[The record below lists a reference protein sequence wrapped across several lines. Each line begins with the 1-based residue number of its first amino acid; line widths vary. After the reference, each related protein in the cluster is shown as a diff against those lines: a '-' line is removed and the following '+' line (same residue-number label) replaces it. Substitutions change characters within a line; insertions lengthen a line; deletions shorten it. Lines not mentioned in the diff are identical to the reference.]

1 MLVIVGFND
10 SRYMDYAPYM
20 HTYTV
25 LDLENG
31 QVYEN
36 VDADWCLER
45 KVYGISKTGV
55 IIVEPADLFLSLN
68 LERVDLD
75 NQKGRIEKYF
85 SDSLICHDWENYILW
100 QFHGHSG
107 LGTYNLF
114 HLVVE
119 CHPDCKM
126 LNYITTPFQEFRF
139 FWGSFFKRSLTKA
152 ITLKMDINDV
162 IVKGVDSNEYCRRLK
177 NYYDTKRSDR

>member
-25 LDLENG
+25 LDLESG

-36 VDADWCLER
+36 VDSDWCLER

-68 LERVDLD
+68 LEHVDLD
-75 NQKGRIEKYF
+75 IQKGRIEKYF
-85 SDSLICHDWENYILW
+85 SDSLVCHDWENYILW
-100 QFHGHSG
+100 QFKGHDN

-114 HLVVE
+114 NLVTE
-119 CHPDCKM
+119 CYQDCKM
-126 LNYITTPFQEFRF
+126 LNYLTTPFQKFRF
-139 FWGSFFKRSLTKA
+139 FWGSSFKRSLIKA
-152 ITLKMDINDV
+152 IALKMDIIDV
-162 IVKGVDSNEYCRRLK
+162 IEKGVDSNKYCRRLK
-177 NYYDTKRSDR
+177 DYYNTRCNDS